1 MTATTT
7 KEPAPSQS
15 RGIPLAALSEE
26 PYHMAVIY
34 PSREWVYYDGTHY
47 IFNGYQGVQ
56 MTEEQAQEYLTNAHI
71 EWIENATD
79 FTI

>member
-1 MTATTT
+1 MTAPTTE
-7 KEPAPSQS
+7 KPSSPQT
-15 RGIPLAALSEE
+15 RGIPLSALEEE

-34 PSREWVYYDGTHY
+34 PSRDWLYHDGTHY

-71 EWIENATD
+71 EWIENAAD

>member
-56 MTEEQAQEYLTNAHI
+56 MTEEQAEEYLTNAHI

>member
-7 KEPAPSQS
+7 KEPAPSQF

-56 MTEEQAQEYLTNAHI
+56 ITEEQAQEYLTNAHI